1 MDLTVTVNAKA
12 FAHHTPT
19 IGERRMKAMTN
30 EAYLNLILK
39 YNLNK
44 KFIEDPK
51 KRTVKRFVEDY
62 AKELKTIWIPLAM
75 QICDFVPFVFE
86 DFLRDYAEVKK
97 FEKRM
102 RKKM

>member
-1 MDLTVTVNAKA
+1 MIDEELLEVILKYNIKRIVK
-12 FAHHTPT
+12 
-19 IGERRMKAMTN
+19 GMTD
-30 EAYLNLILK
+30 EKYLHLILK

-51 KRTVKRFVEDY
+51 KRTAKRFLEDY
-62 AKELKTIWIPLAM
+62 AKELKTTWIPFAM

-86 DFLRDYAEVKK
+86 DFLRDYAEVKR

-102 RKKM
+102 RKKMR

>member
-1 MDLTVTVNAKA
+1 MIDEK
-12 FAHHTPT
+12 
-19 IGERRMKAMTN
+19 
-30 EAYLNLILK
+30 YLNLILK

-62 AKELKTIWIPLAM
+62 AKELKTIWIPLAR

-86 DFLRDYAEVKK
+86 DFLRDYEEVKK
-97 FEKRM
+97 FGRRM
-102 RKKM
+102 RKKMR

>member
-1 MDLTVTVNAKA
+1 MVDEK
-12 FAHHTPT
+12 
-19 IGERRMKAMTN
+19 
-30 EAYLNLILK
+30 YLNLILK

-62 AKELKTIWIPLAM
+62 AKELKTIWIPLAT

-86 DFLRDYAEVKK
+86 DFLREYAEVKK
-97 FEKRM
+97 FERRM
-102 RKKM
+102 RKEMR

>member
-1 MDLTVTVNAKA
+1 MIDEK
-12 FAHHTPT
+12 
-19 IGERRMKAMTN
+19 
-30 EAYLNLILK
+30 YLNLVLK

-62 AKELKTIWIPLAM
+62 AKELKTIWIPLSM

-86 DFLRDYAEVKK
+86 DFLRDYAEVKRV
-97 FEKRM
+97 ERRM
-102 RKKM
+102 RKKMR